1 MDDTTLTFDRNQTS
15 VLDDV
20 DETKEPATTPLKA
33 ARWHCLWCCNGSAKE
48 ARLCVSRSCPLWPL
62 RFGRGPTDEL
72 KAEVADRV
80 LS

>member
-1 MDDTTLTFDRNQTS
+1 M
-15 VLDDV
+15 VLQ
-20 DETKEPATTPLKA
+20 
-33 ARWHCLWCCNGSAKE
+33 
-48 ARLCVSRSCPLWPL
+48 RLGEVSRPLWPL